1 VLRLRCALLPKLRRL
16 QNDRPRIKI
25 FLQAQSVE
33 FPSMPNRTLQF
44 VTLSGVPMIVSEL
57 KWPFH
62 PSTSGSDWLVLHG
75 RVDLLGSEEGLHAEV
90 AVGMT
95 QTMKDALGSVAEEHA
110 EGLVVNSI
118 RKTIDNGQLA
128 FLKSGKLQPVHVTSR
143 FYSFITKKIQF
154 PTQSD
159 DDVRE
164 LIKRRVFWLGNNTPV
179 GVADPYDCQYVNLSK
194 EKMLDLAKQ
203 LAGQGLIKLEGESA
217 VASEWL
223 LQQETTMVA
232 AMHKGVEAG
241 KAATKVTA

>member
-1 VLRLRCALLPKLRRL
+1 
-16 QNDRPRIKI
+16 
-25 FLQAQSVE
+25 
-33 FPSMPNRTLQF
+33 M
-44 VTLSGVPMIVSEL
+44 
-57 KWPFH
+57 
-62 PSTSGSDWLVLHG
+62 HG
-75 RVDLLGSEEGLHAEV
+75 RVDLLDSAEGLHAEV

-143 FYSFITKKIQF
+143 YYSFHAKKIQF

-164 LIKRRVFWLGNNTPV
+164 LIKRRVFWLGKTAPTEVTNL
-179 GVADPYDCQYVNLSK
+179 YDCQYVNLPR
-194 EKMLDLAKQ
+194 EKLLELAKQ
-203 LAGQGLIKLEGESA
+203 LGGQGLIKLEGELA
-217 VASEWL
+217 TASDWL
-223 LQQETTMVA
+223 LQQEPTMLSD
-232 AMHKGVEAG
+232 MHKGVEAG